1 MVKDIQIY
9 YLENFRRIEADW
21 DQKASVK
28 LYKQIRK
35 TPKTPLKGH
44 FNNYM
49 ELNGVEIVTYL
60 IVPAVSLKIQ
70 RTEKFHL
77 RINNF

>member
-44 FNNYM
+44 FNNYT
-49 ELNGVEIVTYL
+49 ELNVVDDSNLFNCSGSQSKNPENREI
-60 IVPAVSLKIQ
+60 SLAHK
-70 RTEKFHL
+70 
-77 RINNF
+77 